1 MDYHKAKALL
11 DQYFEGETTLAE
23 EQELRDYF
31 AAGDV
36 ADELRQYA
44 PLFRFAASERELVG
58 SRVQLPREEKSG
70 NQWLAV
76 AASVVVLIGVGIA
89 VFQQPRQKDLG
100 TYDDPEVAFR
110 ETQKA
115 LALLSTQVNKGVES
129 VEYLKEYEETKRTI
143 FKN

>member
-1 MDYHKAKALL
+1 MDYHKARALL

-31 AAGDV
+31 AAGEV
-36 ADELRQYA
+36 ADDFQQYA
-44 PLFRFAASERELVG
+44 PLFRFAARERELVVG
-58 SRVQLPREEKSG
+58 PVQLPKEENSG
-70 NQWLAV
+70 NRWLAI

-89 VFQQPRQKDLG
+89 VFQHTRQNELG
-100 TYDDPEVAFR
+100 TYEDPEVAFR

-129 VEYLKEYEETKRTI
+129 VEYLKEYEETKKTI